1 MNDGWGMEHDVDIN
15 IANVGFFWFGG
26 FGFWWRW
33 YPFRCL
39 SIRRRD
45 VGCVF
50 WGGVVLLNLYSL
62 CCIIGCNGLYSR
74 EGEEGG
80 GGVSVTLWRIVGCN
94 IEYGVGWEIWGEDDL
109 LYGYY
114 FFQAEE
120 KETF

>member
-80 GGVSVTLWRIVGCN
+80 GGGKRNVMANSWLQYR
-94 IEYGVGWEIWGEDDL
+94 IWGGL
-109 LYGYY
+109 GNLGGG
-114 FFQAEE
+114 
-120 KETF
+120 